1 MQLQLRYK
9 TDAEKQKMLQILSTA
24 ASVKKISKPYKSGKF
39 LRVYIDIE

>member
-9 TDAEKQKMLQILSTA
+9 TDDEKDKMIEILSA
-24 ASVKKISKPYKSGKF
+24 GSSIKKISKPYKSGKF